1 MAAARTHQELIAWQL
16 SARLR
21 REILKRSAAWQ
32 THDRKLSD
40 QIRESARSAPRNLAE
55 GFGRFKPREF
65 AHFARIAR
73 ASLIE
78 TLNHLE
84 EALEEGYIKP
94 EEAESLS
101 RLNKRALKATTRL
114 LRYLDSCK
122 GKAPT
127 GWDLADVEGPN
138 EPNERKNP

>member
-1 MAAARTHQELIAWQL
+1 
-16 SARLR
+16 LR
-21 REILKRSAAWQ
+21 RNILQRSAAWQ
-32 THDRKLSD
+32 RQDRKLCD
-40 QIRESARSAPRNLAE
+40 QIRESARSAPCNLAE

-73 ASLIE
+73 ASLVE

-84 EALEEGYIKP
+84 EALEHGYVKP

-101 RLNKRALKATTRL
+101 RLTKRALKATTRL

-127 GWDLADVEGPN
+127 GWDLTDVQPD
-138 EPNERKNP
+138 EPTKE